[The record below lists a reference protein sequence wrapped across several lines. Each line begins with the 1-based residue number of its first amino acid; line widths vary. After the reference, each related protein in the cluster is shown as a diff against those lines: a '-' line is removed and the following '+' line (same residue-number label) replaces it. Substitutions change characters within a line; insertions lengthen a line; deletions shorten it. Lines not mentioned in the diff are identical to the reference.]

1 MLRPDLRNQN
11 SQESSSSNDN
21 DSEMDYRCGVMS
33 YRPDWLQRFATSRYY
48 GLVFGLLG
56 ICQGTYRAYMVGTMS
71 TVEKRFS
78 ISNRTSS
85 VILIADDISPLLAT
99 LVFMLFLRRT
109 SKPNWIS
116 GGMFLSLIGALSTFM
131 PYSVFGAGTHLLGT
145 AVPKSAVEQK
155 KAVQFCFD
163 VAGGLENCEARRQSD
178 WSTAGAVAFMF
189 VGNFLNGLGG
199 VACYVIGTTYMDDNV
214 KKKNSALYFGGIYVC
229 RFIGPVIGLM
239 LASACLSHYEN
250 PFVSPGIT
258 AKDPRWI
265 GAWWIGYLVIGFG
278 LFLSALPML
287 FFPKRI
293 RSAANET
300 RRDKAPASKPTL
312 QSELT
317 EAVQVLKRLAR
328 NPIYVFRTLGNI
340 AVYIAL
346 TGYYISF
353 PKYTQHQF
361 QQTASNASLFT
372 GPTIIMSN
380 MVGTFLGA
388 LFVHHFQ
395 PRTRIIAWHNVV
407 ATVIAIGG
415 VIALMGMSCGNLKY
429 PLVDGSNANSKTIE
443 NNCTRDCRCS
453 ASIHHPV
460 CDLSTGTQYFSPCF
474 AGCPPQSLNFT
485 ELTECQCILSDTDA
499 PGFSTGTVM
508 HGHCEQDCWHAMATF
523 ASVVFA
529 IQVVFSTTLV
539 GSTLLVIRS
548 LEPNDKSIALTVLS
562 AVMNL
567 FAFIPY
573 PLIYGALMDAS
584 CLVWEDRCGGTGA
597 CWLYDL
603 PRLRYLI
610 HGVTTALLVV
620 GCLFQ
625 TVVVYYSDR
634 VTHFYDDK
642 LSESDESNDV
652 GKPLMGSK
660 SRDENELKTLGRYA
674 TRDEAGSTRVS
685 T

>member
-429 PLVDGSNANSKTIE
+429 PLVDGSNANRSGRRVTLDQRRRVCARFE
-443 NNCTRDCRCS
+443 EAS
-453 ASIHHPV
+453 ALRRARPRRLRPYQPDPEHPESER
-460 CDLSTGTQYFSPCF
+460 LR
-474 AGCPPQSLNFT
+474 
-485 ELTECQCILSDTDA
+485 
-499 PGFSTGTVM
+499 
-508 HGHCEQDCWHAMATF
+508 
-523 ASVVFA
+523 
-529 IQVVFSTTLV
+529 
-539 GSTLLVIRS
+539 RS
-548 LEPNDKSIALTVLS
+548 QERLR
-562 AVMNL
+562 
-567 FAFIPY
+567 AFIPY